1 MNIGTVI
8 GFVFGLFILFLSI
21 LFAVEFE
28 FGRFLLF
35 GSIESLLIVL
45 GMTVAATLI
54 AYPFQDVKK
63 VFDDFKKAFAED
75 ESPVEQYIS
84 GLATISNTYAR
95 GGDTKLSSLANEYA
109 DNQFIKEGLEYIE
122 LRYTEALIKSIMSS
136 QIQNEHQRL
145 LSQVQIIKNMS
156 ANAPAFGVVGT
167 LIGLVVMMSGLD
179 PSDTEKLM
187 QGLGSG
193 MATALLTTFYGVL
206 SSNFIFS
213 PIATKIEKRIE
224 DQILM
229 MRVCMEGIILVLK
242 KTPEN
247 MVRDQLKVYLPVQWA
262 SISSNNAQQM
272 TGP

>member
-8 GFVFGLFILFLSI
+8 GFVFGLFVLFLSI
-21 LFAVEFE
+21 LLAV
-28 FGRFLLF
+28 RFQIADVLLF
-35 GSIESLLIVL
+35 GDMASIVIVL
-45 GMTVAATLI
+45 GMTAAATFI
-54 AYPFQDVKK
+54 AYPFEDVKK

-75 ESPVEQYIS
+75 ESPVEQYIN

-95 GGDTKLSSLANEYA
+95 GGETKLSALANEYA

-122 LRYTEALIKSIMSS
+122 LRYTETLIKSIMNS

-145 LSQVQIIKNMS
+145 LGQVKIIRNMS

-167 LIGLVVMMSGLD
+167 LIGLVVMMAGLD

-187 QGLGSG
+187 KGLGTG
-193 MATALLTTFYGVL
+193 MATALLTTLYGVL
-206 SSNFIFS
+206 FSNFVFS
-213 PIATKIEKRIE
+213 PIATKVEKRIE

-229 MRVCMEGIILVLK
+229 MKVCMEGIILVLK

-262 SISSNNAQQM
+262 SISSNSVEQPAES
-272 TGP
+272 

>member
-1 MNIGTVI
+1 
-8 GFVFGLFILFLSI
+8 
-21 LFAVEFE
+21 
-28 FGRFLLF
+28 
-35 GSIESLLIVL
+35 
-45 GMTVAATLI
+45 
-54 AYPFQDVKK
+54 
-63 VFDDFKKAFAED
+63 
-75 ESPVEQYIS
+75 
-84 GLATISNTYAR
+84 
-95 GGDTKLSSLANEYA
+95 
-109 DNQFIKEGLEYIE
+109 
-122 LRYTEALIKSIMSS
+122 MSS

-224 DQILM
+224 AQILM

-247 MVRDQLKVYLPVQWA
+247 MTFPDFPAVPSA
-262 SISSNNAQQM
+262 ISAKPSKHENHTSTKSKQF
-272 TGP
+272 

>member
-8 GFVFGLFILFLSI
+8 GFVFGLFVLFLSI
-21 LFAVEFE
+21 LLAV
-28 FGRFLLF
+28 RFQIGDVLLF
-35 GSIESLLIVL
+35 GDMASIVIVL
-45 GMTVAATLI
+45 GMTAAATFI
-54 AYPFQDVKK
+54 AYPFEDVKK

-75 ESPVEQYIS
+75 ESPVEQYIN

-95 GGDTKLSSLANEYA
+95 GGETKLSALANEYA

-122 LRYTEALIKSIMSS
+122 LRYTETLIKSFMNS
-136 QIQNEHQRL
+136 QIQNELQRL
-145 LSQVQIIKNMS
+145 LGQVKIIRNMS

-167 LIGLVVMMSGLD
+167 LIGLVVMMAGLD

-187 QGLGSG
+187 KGLGTG
-193 MATALLTTFYGVL
+193 MATALLTTLYGVL
-206 SSNFIFS
+206 FSNFVFS
-213 PIATKIEKRIE
+213 PIATKVEKRIE

-247 MVRDQLKVYLPVQWA
+247 MVRDQLKVYLPIQWA
-262 SISSNNAQQM
+262 SISSNSVEQSAES
-272 TGP
+272 